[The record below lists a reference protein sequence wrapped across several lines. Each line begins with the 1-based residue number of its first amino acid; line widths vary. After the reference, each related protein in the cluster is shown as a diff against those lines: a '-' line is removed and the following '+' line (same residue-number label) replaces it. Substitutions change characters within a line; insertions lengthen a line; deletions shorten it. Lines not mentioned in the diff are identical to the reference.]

1 MIPTFRALCA
11 RSLFV
16 GHSGPSIVAL
26 AAACLALS
34 PGSAIGQNTF
44 PQSGNVGIGTPSP
57 GAPLDVVMPSG
68 GFGAIFEAP
77 GNPLVGVFDT
87 AVNSRVY
94 LAVAEGPGSWLNYA
108 SAKDGLLFSSAGGL
122 GFGTSTYVR
131 MYVNSAGNVGT
142 GTTNPQQ
149 LLDVAS
155 TMAAREIIVTQTG
168 ADYVFDPAY
177 RLAPLGEVAD
187 YIKENHHLPDVPSAQ
202 EMQEN
207 GASVGEMQAKLLA
220 KVEELTLHLIQADE
234 RNTAADERNYRLEQ
248 QNRDLQERIAKLEA
262 LAAAGGAK
270 STVKALDGRSH

>member
-1 MIPTFRALCA
+1 
-11 RSLFV
+11 
-16 GHSGPSIVAL
+16 
-26 AAACLALS
+26 
-34 PGSAIGQNTF
+34 
-44 PQSGNVGIGTPSP
+44 
-57 GAPLDVVMPSG
+57 MPSG

-131 MYVNSAGNVGT
+131 MYVNSAGSVGI

-149 LLDVAS
+149 LLDVAG
-155 TMAAREIIVTQTG
+155 TMAARENIVTQTG

-177 RLAPLGEVAD
+177 RLAPLSEVAD

-202 EMQEN
+202 EMQKN
-207 GASVGEMQAKLLA
+207 GASVGDMQAKLLA
-220 KVEELTLHLIQADE
+220 KVEELTLHMIEADGRIRQADE
-234 RNTAADERNYRLEQ
+234 RNKELRQEVRELVDKINQGTAGSGKHPE
-248 QNRDLQERIAKLEA
+248 
-262 LAAAGGAK
+262 
-270 STVKALDGRSH
+270 